1 MIQTPPTGAAPL
13 LVVVVEFVSS
23 VSVSVVVSVA
33 ESCWEESS
41 EEGFVEDKE
50 GDEEEDEEFEED
62 KEVAGLGWTQYW
74 RMPLAAAWTV
84 RQLLLMAGMGTAR
97 WGLA

>member
-13 LVVVVEFVSS
+13 LVVVEFVSS
-23 VSVSVVVSVA
+23 VSVSVAVF
-33 ESCWEESS
+33 CWEEEE
-41 EEGFVEDKE
+41 EEGFVED
-50 GDEEEDEEFEED
+50 EEEEEFEED

-84 RQLLLMAGMGTAR
+84 RQLPLMAGMGTAR